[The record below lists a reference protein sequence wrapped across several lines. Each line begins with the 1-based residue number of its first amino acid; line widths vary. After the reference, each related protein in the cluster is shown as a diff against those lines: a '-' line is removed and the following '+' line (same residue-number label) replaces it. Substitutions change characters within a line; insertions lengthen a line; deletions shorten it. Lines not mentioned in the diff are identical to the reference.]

1 MQGAPFSNTAANTV
15 GRSNNTKTV
24 YTSVYIDKLTISS
37 KDYTLIKR
45 LVKYFNIGKT

>member
-1 MQGAPFSNTAANTV
+1 MQGAPSSNTIANTA
-15 GRSNNTKTV
+15 GRSNNTKTAH
-24 YTSVYIDKLTISS
+24 TSVYIDKLTISS